1 MNTLRVA
8 RILDRVIAWRKE
20 KDVCRKINVPT
31 VQLEDAYRLQKKN
44 ILKDFPIR
52 RDQVELLIVLF
63 VQSSNLANCKR
74 MIFG

>member
-44 ILKDFPIR
+44 ILKDFRSPR
-52 RDQVELLIVLF
+52 NQMEPPTALF
-63 VQSSNLANCKR
+63 VQSSNLAHFKR
-74 MIFG
+74 MMIG